1 MIFFYLIRILFPLSA
16 LEFFFFFLY
25 CICFRSHWLVIIF
38 IITFSTRWRLP
49 FDSVQQ
55 EAKEISITKISS
67 VLLHDI
73 CNALLVCFK
82 FACWWEKWV
91 SFQARPHQMCNS
103 MLHTWKL
110 DITLPGVA
118 GLMHWGLLRAIYVM

>member
-16 LEFFFFFLY
+16 LEFFFSSIAFVLEVIDLSLFSLLLFL
-25 CICFRSHWLVIIF
+25 L
-38 IITFSTRWRLP
+38 RWRLP

-73 CNALLVCFK
+73 CNVLLSLF
-82 FACWWEKWV
+82 
-91 SFQARPHQMCNS
+91 
-103 MLHTWKL
+103 
-110 DITLPGVA
+110 
-118 GLMHWGLLRAIYVM
+118 